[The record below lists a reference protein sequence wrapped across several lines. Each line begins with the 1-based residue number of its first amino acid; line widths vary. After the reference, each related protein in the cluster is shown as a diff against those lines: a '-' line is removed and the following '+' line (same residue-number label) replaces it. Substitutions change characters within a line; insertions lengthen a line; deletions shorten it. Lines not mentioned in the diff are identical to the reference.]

1 MTPLDGSVSKP
12 AELND
17 NIAPAEEIQN
27 KEVVQ
32 EFDIKIEENDQKEKM
47 NEQEAVNVDED

>member
-12 AELND
+12 VELND

-32 EFDIKIEENDQKEKM
+32 EFDIKIEENDQKEKI
-47 NEQEAVNVDED
+47 NEQEAVNVDGD

>member
-32 EFDIKIEENDQKEKM
+32 EFDIKIEENDQKEKII
-47 NEQEAVNVDED
+47 E